1 MILIFFV
8 FVHISK
14 AVQCPSQLQPPRYG
28 CRQILEVVMAYV
40 GVPHAD
46 DGLLQLL
53 DVLGDHGYQLELH
66 LGTHVLDWTQSCTLT
81 FPSIFSPFF
90 FPMSAVEH
98 FSRKTERLKII
109 LF

>member
-1 MILIFFV
+1 
-8 FVHISK
+8 
-14 AVQCPSQLQPPRYG
+14 
-28 CRQILEVVMAYV
+28 MAYV

-53 DVLGDHGYQLELH
+53 DVLGDHGDQLELH

-90 FPMSAVEH
+90 FPMSAEEH
-98 FSRKTERLKII
+98 FSRKVDRLKII